1 MKDQIQLVTFT
12 LNNEEFAIDIHYVQ
26 EINKLSDTNVT
37 AVPNTASYIM
47 GVTNLRGKVIPVIN
61 FSNYLGLESSE
72 NTDNN
77 RKIIVINFQGRTL
90 GLTVDS
96 VSEVLRIDNS
106 IIEPVPQLVHNQNDY
121 ILGIVKLDSKLI
133 TLIDI
138 EKLNL

>member
-61 FSNYLGLESSE
+61 FSNYLGLEFSE

-138 EKLNL
+138 EKLSL

>member
-138 EKLNL
+138 EKLSL

>member
-37 AVPNTASYIM
+37 AVPNTAFYIM